1 MQFDG
6 GYVNQMRF
14 FVIVLLSS
22 VYVIDLI
29 MGNAHQLEE

>member
-6 GYVNQMRF
+6 CYVNQMGF
-14 FVIVLLSS
+14 LVIVTLRS
-22 VYVIDLI
+22 VYVIDGI